1 MDGWSDAFL
10 EKKLHEARAQED
22 RTAKKKREESGKKGR
37 LDALTLIKY
46 GVYIWAA
53 RLGVLGLGFLFP
65 LLGTASSM
73 LWFGSLGGPEASLAS
88 SSWEQFQDAH
98 ALQPETL
105 AATLQRTQAP
115 LLLRSVP
122 VSDADALRA
131 ALQSLQYPR
140 VKVHDKPQ
148 FTYLDPQSSWVRR
161 HPDRAGP
168 SAAAG
173 EPVYMS
179 AENVRGF
186 PYAAVSPSSPGD
198 CPAAAGAGSGA
209 GATGECLFAPP
220 AAREQWWYVTLPLSG
235 SVAAQLAP
243 ALAPLGTGFAAAEFR
258 LWLARENVTVTPH
271 YDTADNVFVQLAGS
285 KTFLVASP
293 EAQRFLR
300 PFPSL
305 HPSWRQSQRPYL
317 VTMST
322 LLSAQRER
330 KVPRSTLKLWQV
342 TLVAG
347 DMLYLPAYHF
357 HSVISGPDS
366 VSVNAWIPS
375 EASVVFDEVR
385 RMVPM
390 PFSPKD
396 SRPAK
401 LASLGAAFSA
411 FLDAGC
417 VPVYA
422 VPGSRPKEPLLA
434 SAKSE
439 VVEMLTGRHRS
450 LAQRREWCS
459 AEASAAP
466 AGQAN
471 AGACVMRYA
480 DQETPASRA
489 QVQQTAHTLAL
500 LLQVSDA
507 SASVKDPHVRTL
519 LALDWLEEA
528 LDGVLEQDSS
538 PCSVMQFVSTCLGM

>member
-1 MDGWSDAFL
+1 MDSWSDAYL
-10 EKKLHEARAQED
+10 EKKLQEARAQEEK
-22 RTAKKKREESGKKGR
+22 AVKKKREESVKKGR

-65 LLGTASSM
+65 LLGTLSSV
-73 LWFGSLGGPEASLAS
+73 LWFGSLGGPEASLAG
-88 SSWEQFQDAH
+88 SSWQQFQDTH
-98 ALQPETL
+98 ALHPETL
-105 AATLQRTQAP
+105 ATTLQRMHTP
-115 LLLRSVP
+115 LLLHSVP
-122 VSDADALRA
+122 VPDADALRA

-140 VKVHDKPQ
+140 IKVHDKPQ
-148 FTYLDPQSSWVRR
+148 FTYLDPQSSWTRR

-168 SAAAG
+168 LYATGAPAYVAA
-173 EPVYMS
+173 ES
-179 AENVRGF
+179 VRGF
-186 PYAAVSPSSPGD
+186 PYAAVSPSTPGD
-198 CPAAAGAGSGA
+198 CTAAG
-209 GATGECLFAPP
+209 ECPFVPP
-220 AAREQWWYVTLPLSG
+220 AAREQWWHVTLPLSG

-243 ALAPLGTGFAAAEFR
+243 ALGTLGTGAAAAEFR

-305 HPSWRQSQRPYL
+305 HPGWRQSQRPYL
-317 VTMST
+317 VTMPSM
-322 LLSAQRER
+322 LSAQRER

-357 HSVISGPDS
+357 HSVVTGPDS
-366 VSVNAWIPS
+366 VSVNAWMPS

-390 PFSPKD
+390 PFSPED

-401 LASLGAAFSA
+401 LASLGAAFLA
-411 FLDAGC
+411 FLDAAC
-417 VPVYA
+417 VPAYS
-422 VPGSRPKEPLLA
+422 VPGSRPQEPLLA
-434 SAKSE
+434 SAKSD

-450 LAQRREWCS
+450 LAQKREWCS
-459 AEASAAP
+459 AEASVAA
-466 AGQAN
+466 AGQAT
-471 AGACVMRYA
+471 AGACVLRYA

-489 QVQQTAHTLAL
+489 RVQQTAHTLAL
-500 LLQVSDA
+500 LLQASDA

-538 PCSVMQFVSTCLGM
+538 PCSVMQFVSTCLGLV